1 MGRVGALAL
10 ARDAH
15 AARLRI
21 GPRLGCQLPLLA
33 ARGWGTPQ
41 EESERESGRNASPN
55 HHPPHLLSRP
65 LHPPRQPTAP
75 PAAPSPK
82 RTPRPRPRG
91 TTTIASLGP
100 RAALASLTVWLDAS
114 LVTHPTGHALLPALA
129 AAGLPHA
136 VSRDPHPLADALSVR
151 TVLFSRG
158 GGGGGRERE
167 TDANKSSS
175 SSSRVPFVLACLT
188 ASDYVSAVDAGTGLE
203 ALAIATATAHPGAT
217 LGVVVEGLDAHLSS
231 RERAD
236 ARAGV
241 APSQGGF
248 VRRRYDGA
256 DAAVAIR
263 LPGVRLTLVP
273 DAVAAAEHA
282 VGLAKALAVQP
293 FKKRGD
299 FVTDFDGDSAA
310 ARTLL
315 ASVTG
320 ESRPVIVAAR
330 ALARVPGV
338 GPSAALAVARQWG
351 CLGALMQAATDDA
364 TTLTTTIAGLRAGR
378 ARVGPATAARVV
390 AMLTVDDGDAV
401 VE

>member
-1 MGRVGALAL
+1 MRTK
-10 ARDAH
+10 
-15 AARLRI
+15 RLTNHQ
-21 GPRLGCQLPLLA
+21 PSSSPLF
-33 ARGWGTPQ
+33 
-41 EESERESGRNASPN
+41 
-55 HHPPHLLSRP
+55 SRP
-65 LHPPRQPTAP
+65 LHPPREPTAP

-82 RTPRPRPRG
+82 PPPRPRAGRA
-91 TTTIASLGP
+91 TASVSLGP

-136 VSRDPHPLADALSVR
+136 VSRDPHPLGEAAGVR

-158 GGGGGRERE
+158 GGGEVDNDN
-167 TDANKSSS
+167 TYS

-188 ASDYVSAVDAGTGLE
+188 APDYVAAVDAGTGL
-203 ALAIATATAHPGAT
+203 ASLAATTAAAHPGAT

-231 RERAD
+231 RERSD

-248 VRRRYDGA
+248 VRCRYDGA
-256 DAAVAIR
+256 DAATAVR
-263 LPGVRLTLVP
+263 FPGVRLTLVP
-273 DAVAAAEHA
+273 DAAAAAEHA

-320 ESRPVIVAAR
+320 EPRPVITAAR
-330 ALARVPGV
+330 ALARIPGV
-338 GPSAALAVARQWG
+338 GPAAALAVARQWG
-351 CLGALMQAATDDA
+351 CLGGLMQAAAADA
-364 TTLTTTIAGLRAGR
+364 LTLTTTIAGLRAGR
-378 ARVGPATAARVV
+378 ARVGLASAARVV
-390 AMLTVDDGDAV
+390 AMLTVEDGDAV